1 MRRSIAA
8 MVASSLLVSLVG
20 HAQAGEPTRHRFATA
35 PAPAL
40 TQRPIDLDALDLSR
54 AIVVEPELTP
64 TEAGW
69 LVSVPINGALRT
81 FEFEPA
87 RIRSENARF
96 QIQDATGALVDIP
109 APPSVAYRGETIDGD
124 APLIASAT
132 IRDGKVWLLAVEPTP
147 GDATLHA
154 LQPATD
160 AAGETR
166 HLLYTGEDV
175 APIEGLCGLD
185 GLDNPVRGDGGGGDV
200 LSGESVDCLF
210 ETEVALDA
218 DFEYYQLNGSDVA
231 ATIADM
237 ESIMNATNLIYI
249 RDANITH
256 TIVFNLVRTD
266 VNDPYTLT
274 GAGDRLNQFRTEW
287 NTNQT
292 GVARDVAHFFTGFD
306 VDGNVIGVAWL
317 SVICSPDFGYGLSQS
332 RFTGNFAARVA
343 LTAHELG
350 HNWSVNHCNQDSDC
364 AIMCSGL
371 GGCSGV
377 ITEFN
382 PRSIAAMRSHRDS
395 RSCLTRIDALPG
407 NTQPRAVQDSLN
419 TAGPVDIDVLANDN
433 DGECDTLTIAS
444 FDAVT
449 QLGGSVELVGTGT
462 DAVLR
467 YTPSPTAF
475 GTDRFNYTVTDG
487 VASDSAEVRITLLIP
502 RQPDTPSF
510 TAPGLDVAYYA
521 LPPLSVLPDF
531 NQFTPIAT
539 EVVSTVNFP
548 STNGVFA
555 GSGRSDDVGAVF
567 EGYFIAPSQQ
577 VYTFF
582 VESDDGSKLFVGD
595 TLVVDNDGLHGMV
608 DVSGQIALLP
618 GAHRIRIEFFE
629 RGGGAGVIF
638 RFQGGPFSRQIVP
651 AGLLERDDVCPV
663 DYSSPSQPG
672 VPDGVLSGADFFFWL
687 DLFSAGDLE
696 ADLSSPTAFGV
707 PDGVLTGADLLWLL
721 DAFQFG
727 C

>member
-1 MRRSIAA
+1 MRRTIAA

-20 HAQAGEPTRHRFATA
+20 QAHAAEPTVHRFASA
-35 PAPAL
+35 PAPAM
-40 TQRPIDLDALDLSR
+40 TQPIDLDALDLSR
-54 AIVVEPELTP
+54 AIVVEPELTA
-64 TEAGW
+64 TETGW
-69 LVSVPINGALRT
+69 LVSVPIAGELRT
-81 FEFEPA
+81 FELEPA

-96 QIQDATGALVDIP
+96 QIQKPGGAIVDIP
-109 APPSVAYRGETIDGD
+109 APPSTAYRGETIDGRD
-124 APLIASAT
+124 PLIASAT
-132 IRDGKVWLLAVEPTP
+132 VRDGKVWLLAIEPTA
-147 GDATLHA
+147 GDPTLHA
-154 LQPATD
+154 LQPASD
-160 AAGETR
+160 AANERR
-166 HLLYTGEDV
+166 HLLYSGEDV
-175 APIEGLCGLD
+175 APIDGLCGLD
-185 GLDNPVRGDGGGGDV
+185 GLDNPVRGDGGDV
-200 LSGESVDCLF
+200 VPTGESVDCLF
-210 ETEVALDA
+210 ETEIALDA
-218 DFEYYQLNGSDVA
+218 DFEYYQLNGSNVA

-237 ESIMNATNLIYI
+237 ESIVNASNLIYI

-266 VNDPYTLT
+266 INDPYTAT

-292 GVARDVAHFFTGFD
+292 GVARDVAHFFTGLD

-377 ITEFN
+377 LTEFN
-382 PRSIAAMRSHRDS
+382 PRSIAAMRGHRDS

-407 NTQPRAVQDSLN
+407 NTQPRAVADAIS
-419 TAGPVDIDVLANDN
+419 TAGAIDIDVLANDT

-444 FDAVT
+444 FDSVT
-449 QLGGSVELVGTGT
+449 QLGGTVELLGTGA

-467 YTPSPTAF
+467 YTPASTAF
-475 GTDRFNYTVTDG
+475 GTDRFNYTITDG
-487 VASDSAEVRITLLIP
+487 VATDSAEVRVTLLIP
-502 RQPDTPSF
+502 RQPDAPPF
-510 TAPGLDVAYYA
+510 TAPGLDTAYYA
-521 LPPLSVLPDF
+521 LPPLSFLPDF
-531 NQFTPIAT
+531 NQFTPIST
-539 EVVSTVNFP
+539 EVVPNVNFP

-582 VESDDGSKLFVGD
+582 VESDDGSKLFIGD
-595 TLVVDNDGLHGMV
+595 NLVVDNDGLHGMV

-618 GAHRIRIEFFE
+618 GPHRIRIEFFE

-638 RFQGGPFSRQIVP
+638 RFQGGPFARQIVP
-651 AGLLERDDVCPV
+651 ASLLERDDLCRV
-663 DYSSPSQPG
+663 DYSSPAQPG
-672 VPDGVLSGADFFFWL
+672 VPDGVLTGADFFFWL
-687 DLFSAGDLE
+687 DLFAAGDLS

-707 PDGVLTGADLLWLL
+707 PDGVLTGADLIWLL